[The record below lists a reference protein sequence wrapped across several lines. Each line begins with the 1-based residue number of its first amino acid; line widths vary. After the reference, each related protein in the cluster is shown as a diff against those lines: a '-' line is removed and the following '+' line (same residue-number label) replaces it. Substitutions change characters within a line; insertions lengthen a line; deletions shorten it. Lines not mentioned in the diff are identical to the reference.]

1 VCCTAYAYATT
12 AAGNSATCH
21 VGPCSNTVGGTYQV
35 CRTDAECGS
44 ADAGAGS
51 QKCIVQTCY
60 TNQYMTTKVTV
71 EACAV
76 PQTGGGTPGGGVP
89 GGFPGGGNPGGGG
102 TTYGALVGCTA
113 N

>member
-1 VCCTAYAYATT
+1 VEHSCNEAADCASGSYCCAAYAYGGGA
-12 AAGNSATCH
+12 SCH

-35 CRTDAECGS
+35 CRTDSECGS

-60 TNQYMTTKVTV
+60 TNQYMTQTVTV

-76 PQTGGGTPGGGVP
+76 RQTGGGVP
-89 GGFPGGGNPGGGG
+89 GGGVPGGGG
-102 TTYGALVGCTA
+102 TTYGPLYGCM
-113 N
+113 